1 MIEGLDLYIR
11 YSMVVGSIVG
21 GALFGMLAIGFLMA
35 LAAIV
40 IMVCAGLTAV
50 ACELVREWWANR
62 RGEVKP

>member
-1 MIEGLDLYIR
+1 MELFDLYIR
-11 YSMVVGSIVG
+11 YSMVIGSLVG

-50 ACELVREWWANR
+50 ACDLVREWWANR
-62 RGEVKP
+62 RGEAKP